1 MKQLIVYF
9 FALLHLLAGCSG
21 EDSGSQENT
30 TKSEQPVSSGPMV
43 SGKLAGGAG
52 STVDLQL
59 FDAGGWRSIATS
71 AIGED
76 GTFSISTGV
85 KGLRVYRISLQGSAK
100 PDFAILMMTPDEKV
114 TLNADAGN
122 VFSTYIVLGSNNSQR
137 LMEYQRSV
145 DGLAPKLDSI
155 RNAMKGTAFEETA
168 KRELLIGQLE
178 DIQQRIWDTQQLFC
192 EKHAGTGAA
201 YMIALDMAGA
211 KITAGKFDVQTL
223 ALVKT
228 TVDGLSESMPN
239 DPFTTDA
246 QKRLA
251 QLEAQI
257 EMQAQIEQSQKSAA
271 KIAPGEIAPNIVMN
285 DPSGNPMSLESL
297 RGKVV
302 LIDFWASWCGPCRR
316 ENPNVV
322 RTYQKYNPK
331 GFEIFS
337 VSFDQ
342 DGNKWKDAI
351 QQDNLI
357 WPYHVS
363 DLAGWNSAAGKIYGV
378 TSIPFTVL
386 IDKEG
391 KIISTGLRGIS
402 LEQKLAEI
410 FGS

>member
-1 MKQLIVYF
+1 
-9 FALLHLLAGCSG
+9 
-21 EDSGSQENT
+21 
-30 TKSEQPVSSGPMV
+30 
-43 SGKLAGGAG
+43 
-52 STVDLQL
+52 
-59 FDAGGWRSIATS
+59 
-71 AIGED
+71 
-76 GTFSISTGV
+76 
-85 KGLRVYRISLQGSAK
+85 
-100 PDFAILMMTPDEKV
+100 
-114 TLNADAGN
+114 
-122 VFSTYIVLGSNNSQR
+122 
-137 LMEYQRSV
+137 
-145 DGLAPKLDSI
+145 
-155 RNAMKGTAFEETA
+155 
-168 KRELLIGQLE
+168 
-178 DIQQRIWDTQQLFC
+178 
-192 EKHAGTGAA
+192 
-201 YMIALDMAGA
+201 
-211 KITAGKFDVQTL
+211 
-223 ALVKT
+223 
-228 TVDGLSESMPN
+228 MPN

-391 KIISTGLRGIS
+391 KIISKGLRGTS